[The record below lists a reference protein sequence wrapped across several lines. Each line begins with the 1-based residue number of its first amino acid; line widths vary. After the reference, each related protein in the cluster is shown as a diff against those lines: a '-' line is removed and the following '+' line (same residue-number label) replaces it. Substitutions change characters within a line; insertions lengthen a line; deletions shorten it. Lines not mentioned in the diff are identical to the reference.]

1 MKTYMFP
8 GQGSQAR
15 GMGGSL
21 FDAFPELTAKADAV
35 LGYSIKELC
44 LNDPQ
49 RELGKTQFTQPALY
63 VVNALSYYKRI
74 QDTGETPDYLAGH
87 SLGEFNALLAAE
99 CFDFETGLKLVKK
112 RGELMSQATEG
123 AMAAIVNATRDQI
136 EALLKEKGLDNVDIA
151 NYNTPLQI
159 VISGP
164 VADIAACQEIF
175 QFDRVMY
182 MPLKTS
188 GAFHSRLM
196 IPAQQK
202 FEAFLKKRKFSKPKI
217 PVIAN
222 LTAQAYP
229 DGAVVDYLSRQIC
242 STVLWSDTIHHL
254 MSLSDEMAFIEIGHG
269 DVLAKMIL
277 KIKQI
282 AAKAA
287 AEQATSVPVP
297 TPAQTPASEKQVAQ
311 SADAVSAPAAN
322 AVSAAGGD
330 HSDRFAL
337 AEQKVAAWNSR
348 HPVGASVKSLVADHG
363 DLTTRTPAV
372 VLFGHRAAV
381 YMEGFNGYFDL
392 DELSLD
398 EVSVA

>member
-21 FDAFPELTAKADAV
+21 FDEFPELTAKADSV

-49 RELGKTQFTQPALY
+49 RELGNTQFTQPALY

-222 LTAQAYP
+222 LTAQTYP
-229 DGAVVDYLSRQIC
+229 NGAVVEYLSKQIC

-287 AEQATSVPVP
+287 ADKAPP
-297 TPAQTPASEKQVAQ
+297 
-311 SADAVSAPAAN
+311 APAPVAEKTESPSAETASPLPVKAAVDAGN
-322 AVSAAGGD
+322 AHGD
-330 HSDRFAL
+330 RLAL
-337 AEQKVAAWNSR
+337 AEQKVASWNSR
-348 HPVGASVKSLVADHG
+348 HPIGTRAKSLVAEHG
-363 DLTTRTPAV
+363 DLTTRTPATL
-372 VLFGHRAAV
+372 LFGHRAAV

-392 DELSLD
+392 DELT
-398 EVSVA
+398 AA

>member
-112 RGELMSQATEG
+112 RGELMSQATDG
-123 AMAAIVNATRDQI
+123 AMAAIVNASRDQI
-136 EALLKEKGLDNVDIA
+136 EAVLKEKGFDNVDIA

-164 VADIAACQEIF
+164 AADIAACQEIF

-182 MPLKTS
+182 VPLNTS

-196 IPAQQK
+196 IPSRQK
-202 FEAFLKKRKFSKPKI
+202 FEAYLKKRKFSKPKI

-229 DGAVVDYLSRQIC
+229 DGAVVEYLSKQIH

-254 MSLSDEMAFIEIGHG
+254 MSLSDEMEFIEIGHG

-287 AEQATSVPVP
+287 ADNAAPVTVPVP
-297 TPAQTPASEKQVAQ
+297 VEPARVAAAASPPSVTVA
-311 SADAVSAPAAN
+311 ADAGGAN
-322 AVSAAGGD
+322 N
-330 HSDRFAL
+330 DRFAL
-337 AEQKVAAWNSR
+337 AEQKVAAWNSG
-348 HPVGASVKSLVADHG
+348 HPIGTRVRSRVVEQG
-363 DLTTRTPAV
+363 DLATRTPAM

-392 DELSLD
+392 DEIS
-398 EVSVA
+398 AA

>member
-21 FDAFPELTAKADAV
+21 FDEFPELTAKANAI

-63 VVNALSYYKRI
+63 VVNAFSYYKRI
-74 QDTGETPDYLAGH
+74 KDTGETPDYLAGH

-112 RGELMSQATEG
+112 RGELMSQATDG

-136 EALLKEKGLDNVDIA
+136 ECLLKEKGLDNVDIA

-159 VISGP
+159 VISGS
-164 VADIAACQEIF
+164 VADIAACQDIF
-175 QFDRVMY
+175 QFDKVMY
-182 MPLKTS
+182 VPLNTS

-202 FEAFLKKRKFSKPKI
+202 FETYLKKRKFSKPKI

-222 LTAQAYP
+222 LTAKAYP
-229 DGAVVDYLSRQIC
+229 DGAVVEYLSRQIH
-242 STVLWSDTIHHL
+242 STVLWSDTMHHL
-254 MSLSDEMAFIEIGHG
+254 MSLSDDMEFIEIGHG

-287 AEQATSVPVP
+287 AEKTAPVPVP
-297 TPAQTPASEKQVAQ
+297 AKPESRPAEAANP
-311 SADAVSAPAAN
+311 APAKAAN
-322 AVSAAGGD
+322 GD
-330 HSDRFAL
+330 HFAL

-348 HPVGASVKSLVADHG
+348 HAIGTRVTSQVADHG
-363 DLTTRTPAV
+363 DLTTRTPAI

-392 DELSLD
+392 DELS
-398 EVSVA
+398 AA

>member
-21 FDAFPELTAKADAV
+21 FDTFPELTAKADEV

-44 LNDPQ
+44 LEDPR
-49 RELGKTQFTQPALY
+49 RELNKTQFTQPALF
-63 VVNALSYYKRI
+63 VVNALSYYKRVKES
-74 QDTGETPDYLAGH
+74 GAPDFLAGH

-112 RGELMSQATEG
+112 RGELMSQTTEG
-123 AMAAIVNATRDQI
+123 AMAAIVNASREQI
-136 EALLKEKGLDNVDIA
+136 ETLLKEKGLVDVDIA
-151 NYNTPLQI
+151 NCNTPLQT

-164 VADIAACQEIF
+164 TADIAACQDIF
-175 QFDRVMY
+175 NFDKVMY
-182 MPLKTS
+182 VPLNTS

-196 IPAQQK
+196 IPAAQK
-202 FEAFLKKRKFSKPKI
+202 FEAFLKKRKFSRPKI

-222 LTAQAYP
+222 LTAQPYP
-229 DGAVVDYLSRQIC
+229 DNAVVEYLSKQIH
-242 STVLWSDTIHHL
+242 SSVLWSDTIHHL
-254 MSLSDEMAFIEIGHG
+254 MSLSPDMEFAEIGHG

-287 AEQATSVPVP
+287 AGKAP
-297 TPAQTPASEKQVAQ
+297 PAPAP
-311 SADAVSAPAAN
+311 APAAP
-322 AVSAAGGD
+322 AAKSEPATAPAAAPAAPAAKAADVAEAGT
-330 HSDRFAL
+330 DRFAI
-337 AEQKVAAWNSR
+337 AERKVADWNSR
-348 HPVGASVKSLVADHG
+348 HPVGTRVKSRVTDH
-363 DLTTRTPAV
+363 DALTTRTPAI

-392 DELSLD
+392 DELS
-398 EVSVA
+398 AA

>member
-21 FDAFPELTAKADAV
+21 FDAFPELTAKADEV

-44 LNDPQ
+44 LEDPR
-49 RELGKTQFTQPALY
+49 RELNKTQFTQPALF
-63 VVNALSYYKRI
+63 VVNALSYYKRVKES
-74 QDTGETPDYLAGH
+74 GAPDFLAGH

-112 RGELMSQATEG
+112 RGELMSQTTEG
-123 AMAAIVNATRDQI
+123 AMAAIVNASREQI
-136 EALLKEKGLDNVDIA
+136 ETLLKEKGLVNVDIA
-151 NYNTPLQI
+151 NCNTPLQT

-164 VADIAACQEIF
+164 TADIAACQDIF
-175 QFDRVMY
+175 NFDKVMY
-182 MPLKTS
+182 VPLNTS

-196 IPAQQK
+196 IPAAQK

-222 LTAQAYP
+222 LTAQPYP
-229 DGAVVDYLSRQIC
+229 DNAVVEYLSKQIH
-242 STVLWSDTIHHL
+242 SSVLWSDTIHHL
-254 MSLSDEMAFIEIGHG
+254 MSLSPDMEFTEIGHG

-287 AEQATSVPVP
+287 APGKAP
-297 TPAQTPASEKQVAQ
+297 PAPAP
-311 SADAVSAPAAN
+311 APAAAPAEN
-322 AVSAAGGD
+322 NVAAAAPVAAPATKAADVAGAGT
-330 HSDRFAL
+330 DRFAI
-337 AEQKVAAWNSR
+337 AERKVADWNSR
-348 HPVGASVKSLVADHG
+348 HPVGTRVKSKVTDQDA
-363 DLTTRTPAV
+363 LTTRTPAI

-392 DELSLD
+392 DELS
-398 EVSVA
+398 AA

>member
-21 FDAFPELTAKADAV
+21 FDEFPELTAKANAI

-63 VVNALSYYKRI
+63 VVNAFSYYKRI
-74 QDTGETPDYLAGH
+74 KDTGETPDYLAGH

-112 RGELMSQATEG
+112 RGELMSQATDG
-123 AMAAIVNATRDQI
+123 AMAAIVNASRDQI
-136 EALLKEKGLDNVDIA
+136 ECLLKEKGLDNVDIA

-159 VISGP
+159 VISGS
-164 VADIAACQEIF
+164 VADIAACQDIF
-175 QFDRVMY
+175 QFDKVMY
-182 MPLKTS
+182 VPLNTS

-202 FEAFLKKRKFSKPKI
+202 FETYLKKRKFSKPKI

-229 DGAVVDYLSRQIC
+229 DGAVVEYLSRQIH
-242 STVLWSDTIHHL
+242 STVLWSDTVHHL
-254 MSLSDEMAFIEIGHG
+254 MSLSDDMEFIEIGHG

-287 AEQATSVPVP
+287 AEKTAPVPVP
-297 TPAQTPASEKQVAQ
+297 AKPEGRPAKAANP
-311 SADAVSAPAAN
+311 APAKAAN
-322 AVSAAGGD
+322 GD
-330 HSDRFAL
+330 HFAL

-348 HPVGASVKSLVADHG
+348 HAIGTRVTSHAAEHG
-363 DLTTRTPAV
+363 DLTTRTPAI

-392 DELSLD
+392 DELS
-398 EVSVA
+398 AA